1 LSDVARITGTVDYE
15 AVARLLAGLDV
26 ACAPYPRMANFYFS
40 PLKLYE
46 YMAAGLPIVA
56 SNTGQITEVLSHRR
70 TALLHPPGSVRK
82 LVDHIEE
89 LRLNP
94 ARRARL
100 GRAARHLA
108 VKRFSWDRNASRVLS
123 MIHNLRRRVAEGRYE
138 PQEESV
144 I

>member
-1 LSDVARITGTVDYE
+1 
-15 AVARLLAGLDV
+15 
-26 ACAPYPRMANFYFS
+26 MANFYFS

-56 SNTGQITEVLSHRR
+56 SNTGQITEVLTHRR

-108 VKRFSWDRNASRVLS
+108 VKRYSWDRNASRVLS